1 MRGASSAVFA
11 IVRRFAEALAAGL
24 IVGLMLLIL
33 VPVVIGWRPY
43 TVLTGSMRPV
53 IQPGDVV
60 MDRPQRASGLHVGDV
75 VTFKDQTRKGRLV
88 THRIRSIAHGREF
101 TVVETR
107 GDANNTSER
116 WQVASDDPVG
126 VVVYTLPWIGHV
138 SVLARTPLGLITLV
152 VIPVLGIGFLAL
164 RSIWTDEDEPEQ
176 EAPPAEGDDDQLQP
190 PHGLA

>member
-1 MRGASSAVFA
+1 MFA
-11 IVRRFAEALAAGL
+11 LVRRFAEALAVGL

-60 MDRPQRASGLHVGDV
+60 MDRPVQASKLHVGDV
-75 VTFKDQTRKGRLV
+75 VTFKDQTRNGRLV
-88 THRIRSIAHGREF
+88 THRIRSIAQGRQF
-101 TVVETR
+101 TAVETR

-116 WQVASDDPVG
+116 WQVQSKDRIG

-138 SVLARTPLGLITLV
+138 SVLVRTPVGLIALV

-164 RSIWTDEDEPEQ
+164 RSIWSDEEDDDE
-176 EAPPAEGDDDQLQP
+176 ADGSTADLADDQLQP

>member
-1 MRGASSAVFA
+1 MYA
-11 IVRRFAEALAAGL
+11 IVRRFAEALAVGL

-75 VTFKDQTRKGRLV
+75 VTFKDPSRKGRLV
-88 THRIRSIAHGREF
+88 THRIRSIAHGREV
-101 TVVETR
+101 TIVETR

-116 WQVASDDPVG
+116 WQVASEDPVG
-126 VVVYTLPWIGHV
+126 VVVYTLPWIGHISTMV
-138 SVLARTPLGLITLV
+138 RTPLGIV
-152 VIPVLGIGFLAL
+152 VVVVLPILGLGFLAL
-164 RSIWTDEDEPEQ
+164 RAIWREDDEDPQ
-176 EAPPAEGDDDQLQP
+176 AADSPSDGDDDPLAP